1 MRPQSIIFP
10 VILLVL
16 LIYTGYKA
24 TRTWPTRRALACTLA
39 ILFLTLILGWQ
50 FLYRWY
56 PGVLD
61 SGWFRAFAWASSLGL
76 GLWATF
82 ILLSAPLDILGA
94 VAVAIRRVGNRARV
108 DPERRRFLSQ
118 WTALG
123 VGWASAGIAGLGF
136 VQAMR
141 GPRVKEISISIPG
154 LPKALEGLKIAHISD
169 LHVGPTIQREYM
181 DEVVRQTNAL
191 DPDLIV
197 LTGDV
202 ADGLPAI
209 IGRHLLPLTG
219 LKARL
224 GAYYVTGNHEY
235 YWGVESWVETIR
247 SLGLLPLLNEN
258 RVIAI
263 GDAKLLLAGVTD
275 SVGGSFLSSHRCDPR
290 RAIQS
295 DDECQLKVLLAHRP
309 DRWSEAEEL
318 GFDLQLSGHTHGGQ
332 FFPWNVLMPIVYKYY
347 RGLHRHGRMW
357 IFVSSGTG
365 YWGPADR
372 FAIPSEIAL
381 LRLTAA

>member
-39 ILFLTLILGWQ
+39 ILFLALILGWQ

-94 VAVAIRRVGNRARV
+94 LAMAIRRVGHRAQV

-141 GPRVKEISISIPG
+141 GPQVKEISISIPG

-224 GAYYVTGNHEY
+224 GGYYVTGNHEY